1 MHRGGPVH
9 DTAQFCHAFQT
20 ANQGIAG
27 IDPRLANIIGSRK
40 TVILI
45 THSIAE
51 AVYLADKVY
60 IMSARPG
67 QISRVVDVPFA
78 RPRSLDLM
86 ETREFFDLVNLIK
99 HDIQHQPTA
108 PNAAKGA
115 A

>member
-9 DTAQFCHAFQT
+9 DTAQFRHAFQT

-99 HDIQHQPTA
+99 HDIQHQPKA